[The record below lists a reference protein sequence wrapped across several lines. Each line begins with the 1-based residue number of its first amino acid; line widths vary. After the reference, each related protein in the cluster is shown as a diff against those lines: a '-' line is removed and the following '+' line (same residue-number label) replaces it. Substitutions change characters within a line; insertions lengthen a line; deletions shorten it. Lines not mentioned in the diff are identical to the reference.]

1 MKQLV
6 ILTRGLSHT
15 LLGLIPTYH
24 EQAELAFD
32 FSPESTQM
40 SAVALTGNK
49 TRVICSKK
57 TGIPFSHAV
66 RMALSLR
73 PGRYHTVYVHGVNS
87 GSMLPALI
95 GATNAGIPQVVAYAH
110 SGIEPVSR
118 LPGRCFKKAVS
129 TDERLNKLMFNGC
142 ASIIPDGI
150 IPGYCLNEQLRKA
163 YRAALG
169 LSEKHVY
176 LQISPFLKQGN
187 YDLTLNI
194 FRKIYELDKDACLIC
209 VGQGPIRSEILARV
223 EYENLSDSVSLP
235 GDTDNIA
242 PFLMAADALLMPDE
256 GTQGAALIPAAQAAG
271 LPCLIGEKTDFSSA
285 LVDEGIYPLQT
296 VINDEFLINY
306 SSAYNKQEKL
316 DILYNWEKRR
326 NLSNIAIER
335 AEETCRTAT
344 AIRHKL
350 SELALNQ

>member
-15 LLGLIPTYH
+15 LLGLIPSYH
-24 EQAELAFD
+24 EQAEIAFD
-32 FSPESTQM
+32 FSPESTQI
-40 SAVALTGNK
+40 SAVTAAGNK
-49 TRVICSKK
+49 ARVICPGK
-57 TGIPFSHAV
+57 TGITFSHAL
-66 RMALSLR
+66 RLALSLR
-73 PGRYHTVYVHGVNS
+73 PGRYDTVYVHGMNS
-87 GSMLPALI
+87 KAMLPALLGVTI
-95 GATNAGIPQVVAYAH
+95 AGIPQVVAYAH
-110 SGIEPVSR
+110 SGSEPASR
-118 LPGRCFKKAVS
+118 LPGWCFKKAVS
-129 TDERLNKLMFNGC
+129 TDEHLNKFMFNGR
-142 ASIIPDGI
+142 ASILPDGI
-150 IPGYCLNEQLRKA
+150 IHGYRLNEQLREA
-163 YRAALG
+163 YRSALG
-169 LSEKHVY
+169 LTEKHVY
-176 LQISPFLKQGN
+176 LQISPFLKEGH

-194 FRKIYELDKDACLIC
+194 FHKILEADKNARLIC
-209 VGQGPIRSEILARV
+209 VGQGPMRSEILARV

-242 PFLMAADALLMPDE
+242 PFLMVADALLIPDE

-296 VINDEFLINY
+296 VLNHEFLTNY
-306 SSAYNKQEKL
+306 SSTYNKQEKL